1 MVPQG
6 SMQAVTRCTDQAE
19 DAENVRGGEKAF
31 DSLPKLGGRGQ
42 RGEGSCCTLDVRLVR
57 ICLVKKQKCFPKLL
71 FWALGTSVTCSEKEL
86 K

>member
-1 MVPQG
+1 MLPQG
-6 SMQAVTRCTDQAE
+6 SMQAVTQCTDWSV

-42 RGEGSCCTLDVRLVR
+42 RGEESCCTLDVRLVR
-57 ICLVKKQKCFPKLL
+57 ICLVKKQKCFPKLV
-71 FWALGTSVTCSEKEL
+71 FWALGTSVICSEKEL